1 MQWNVL
7 NKLKKLKIWKWN
19 STINEAN
26 KMSSNL
32 DHSKTADDSK
42 SLYEGSMMD
51 KPVRKQRQP
60 VPDTK
65 DKLTLWVTLM
75 VSTTLCISVLA
86 MVFAFMLGLW
96 AKEVDNA
103 EIFKMISPAFSTL
116 IGGMIGFLSGI
127 KLMQNEDSKKDTK

>member
-1 MQWNVL
+1 MT
-7 NKLKKLKIWKWN
+7 KKPIR
-19 STINEAN
+19 TPR
-26 KMSSNL
+26 
-32 DHSKTADDSK
+32 
-42 SLYEGSMMD
+42 
-51 KPVRKQRQP
+51 KPVT
-60 VPDTK
+60 DTK

-86 MVFAFMLGLW
+86 MVISFMLGLW

-127 KLMQNEDSKKDTK
+127 KLMQNEDSKKDGKC